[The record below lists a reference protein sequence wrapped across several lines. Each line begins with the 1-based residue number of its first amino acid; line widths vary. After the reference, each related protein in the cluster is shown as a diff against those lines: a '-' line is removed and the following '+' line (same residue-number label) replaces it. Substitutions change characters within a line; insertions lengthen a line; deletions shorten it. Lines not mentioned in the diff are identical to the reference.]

1 MFPFFFRVL
10 ITSMG
15 KYSNWHCQLN
25 QSNKMSIREVPTL
38 LLTCLRCIGKQPGAH
53 LTDQASAR
61 AFRNASR
68 ETRSHITRIVVDQVT
83 DAGRYV
89 DDAVPVSLFDTESLS
104 IDIKNAKVSA
114 AYIKSLVD
122 KSAVLEELNVSGCFQ
137 VDDDIVIYIIQK
149 CRKLRKLNIQNCRKL
164 TDRCLDEIAASGL
177 ELVSLDIGGN
187 MNMTEQGVV
196 RFLNTY
202 PFAQLLKELN
212 LSGLPV
218 TDSVLLALVNR
229 CRAVE
234 TLGIAYA
241 LVHEED
247 VKILLSRIGNR
258 LKKLNIA
265 WLPCNDTSNTYS
277 VSFFEHI
284 NATCPVLV
292 ALDLSGMRTVT
303 AATLQKF
310 LEARGLQV

>member
-1 MFPFFFRVL
+1 
-10 ITSMG
+10 
-15 KYSNWHCQLN
+15 
-25 QSNKMSIREVPTL
+25 MSIREVPTL

-53 LTDQASAR
+53 LTEQTVAR
-61 AFRNASR
+61 AFRNTPR
-68 ETRSHITRIVVDQVT
+68 ETRAHITRIVVDQVT

-89 DDAVPVSLFDTESLS
+89 DDAVPVGLFDTESAS
-104 IDIKNAKVSA
+104 IDIKNSKVSA
-114 AYIKSLVD
+114 TYIKSLVD

-137 VDDDIVIYIIQK
+137 VDDDIVTYIIQK

-164 TDRCLDEIAASGL
+164 TDKCLEDISSSGL
-177 ELVSLDIGGN
+177 QLVSLDIGGN

-196 RFLNTY
+196 RFLKSY
-202 PFAQLLKELN
+202 PSAQSLKELN

-218 TDSVLLALVNR
+218 TETVLQALVDR

-247 VKILLSRIGNR
+247 VKQLLSRIGHR

-265 WLPCNDTSNTYS
+265 WLPCNDTSDTYS
-277 VSFFEHI
+277 ISFFDHI

-310 LEARGLQV
+310 LEARGLQVCTIRVNE